1 MANVILVD
9 LVGML
14 VGIALESISQTEVST
29 PLEISIVASSPPANL
44 TSCVLFAIK
53 YHSIIIAISADG
65 MFGFLFEAFTFTL
78 SNMTQRT

>member
-53 YHSIIIAISADG
+53 DHTIIIAISADG
-65 MFGFLFEAFTFTL
+65 MFGFLFEHSPSL
-78 SNMTQRT
+78 YRT